1 LGQDPGF
8 FGDVQRIVPATGVV
22 RRGAPASPRVRLFIA
37 LTRRLLIKF
46 ETLDCVIPKSGMLV
60 SN

>member
-1 LGQDPGF
+1 LGQEPGF
-8 FGDVQRIVPATGVV
+8 LGDLQRIVPATGVV
-22 RRGAPASPRVRLFIA
+22 RRGAPASPRGRLFIA
-37 LTRRLLIKF
+37 LARRLLIKF

>member
-1 LGQDPGF
+1 
-8 FGDVQRIVPATGVV
+8 VPATGVV
-22 RRGAPASPRVRLFIA
+22 RRGAPATPRGYLFIA

-46 ETLDCVIPKSGMLV
+46 ETLDCVIPKSGMLA